1 MYNSWTGKNM
11 TEMIKELIPIVDK
24 STQYEGVNQTA
35 IPFVQL
41 FKAYTTSQIL
51 HTVYEPSLFIIL
63 QGAKIVT
70 LGSHA
75 YRYDPRSYLVSSV
88 HLPVAGQIIEA
99 SNELP
104 FLSIQI
110 TFTPEQI
117 YKIAEQLNHVNRA
130 ESHET
135 SIGISMKEVG
145 FKLIE
150 AVHRLICLLN
160 KPKDIDVLAPIYLQ
174 EVLYRLL
181 LSDQAK
187 TLMQFAPIESNAGR
201 IAKSIQLIKKDL
213 YESIS
218 IQELADQTGMSVSSF
233 HKHFKIITTMSPIQ
247 YRKLT
252 RLQEA
257 RQLMLLKHLDVS
269 DAAFQVGYES
279 PSQFSREYAR
289 YFGLPP
295 SKDIKKIK
303 EMWLKN

>member
-1 MYNSWTGKNM
+1 M
-11 TEMIKELIPIVDK
+11 TDMIKELIPIVDK
-24 STQYEGVNQTA
+24 STKYEGINQTA
-35 IPFVQL
+35 MPFVQF
-41 FKAYTTSQIL
+41 FKAFTTSQIL

-70 LGSHA
+70 LGSHT
-75 YRYDPRSYLVSSV
+75 YRYDPLSYLVSSV

-99 SNELP
+99 SESSP

-117 YKIAEQLNHVNRA
+117 YKIAEQLNYVNQA

-145 FKLIE
+145 YELIE
-150 AVHRLICLLN
+150 AVHRLICLSN
-160 KPKDIDVLAPIYLQ
+160 KPTDIDILAPLYLQ

-181 LSDQAK
+181 QSDHAK

-213 YESIS
+213 FQSIS
-218 IQELADQTGMSVSSF
+218 IQELADHVGMSISSF

-247 YRKLT
+247 YRKLN

-257 RQLMLLKHLDVS
+257 RRLMLLKHLDVS
-269 DAAFQVGYES
+269 DASFQVGYES
-279 PSQFSREYAR
+279 PSQFSREYTR

-303 EMWLKN
+303 EIWSSDLQKII

>member
-1 MYNSWTGKNM
+1 MI
-11 TEMIKELIPIVDK
+11 EMIKELIPIVNK
-24 STQYEGVNQTA
+24 SAQKEGLNQTA
-35 IPFVQL
+35 IPFVQF

-70 LGSHA
+70 LGSHT
-75 YRYDPRSYLVSSV
+75 YRYDPLSYLVSSV

-99 SNELP
+99 SEASP

-117 YKIAEQLNHVNRA
+117 YKIAEQLSHADRG

-145 FKLIE
+145 DELIE
-150 AVHRLICLLN
+150 SVYRLIYLLN
-160 KPKDIDVLAPIYLQ
+160 KPKDTDVLAPLYLQ

-181 LSDQAK
+181 QSDQAK

-201 IAKSIQLIKKDL
+201 IAKSIQLIQKDL

-218 IQELADQTGMSVSSF
+218 IQELADQVGMSVSSF

-247 YRKLT
+247 YRKLN

-257 RQLMLLKHLDVS
+257 RRQMLSKHLDVS

-279 PSQFSREYAR
+279 PSQFSREYTR
-289 YFGLPP
+289 YFGLSP

-303 EMWLKN
+303 EMWSLDLQKLI

>member
-1 MYNSWTGKNM
+1 M

-24 STQYEGVNQTA
+24 SALQEGINQTA
-35 IPFVQL
+35 IPFVKF
-41 FKAYTTSQIL
+41 FKAFTTSQIL

-75 YRYDPRSYLVSSV
+75 YRYDPLSYLVSSV

-99 SNELP
+99 SEISP

-117 YKIAEQLNHVNRA
+117 YKIAEQLNHINQA

-135 SIGISMKEVG
+135 SLGISTEEVG
-145 FKLIE
+145 YELIE
-150 AVHRLICLLN
+150 TVHRLVCLLN
-160 KPKDIDVLAPIYLQ
+160 KPKDTDILAPLYLQ

-181 LSDQAK
+181 QSDQAK

-201 IAKSIQLIKKDL
+201 IAKSIQLIQKDL
-213 YESIS
+213 FESIT
-218 IQELADQTGMSVSSF
+218 IQEMADHVGMSTSSF
-233 HKHFKIITTMSPIQ
+233 HKHFKNITTMSPIQ
-247 YRKLT
+247 YRKLN

-257 RQLMLLKHLDVS
+257 RRLMLSQHLDVS

-279 PSQFSREYAR
+279 PSQFSREYTR

-295 SKDIKKIK
+295 SKDIKQMK
-303 EMWLKN
+303 EIFAVP

>member
-1 MYNSWTGKNM
+1 M
-11 TEMIKELIPIVDK
+11 TNRLKELIPIVDK
-24 STQYEGVNQTA
+24 SARSEGINQTA
-35 IPFVQL
+35 IPFVQF

-70 LGSHA
+70 LGNHI
-75 YRYDPRSYLVSSV
+75 YQYDPFSYLVSSV
-88 HLPVAGQIIEA
+88 HLPVAGRILDA
-99 SNELP
+99 SKILP

-117 YKIAEQLNHVNRA
+117 YKIAEQLNSINRVYT
-130 ESHET
+130 HET
-135 SIGISMKEVG
+135 SIGISMKALEDE
-145 FKLIE
+145 LIE
-150 AVHRLICLLN
+150 TVHRLICLLN
-160 KPKDIDVLAPIYLQ
+160 KPTDIDVLAPLYLK

-181 LSDQAK
+181 QSDHAK
-187 TLMQFAPIESNAGR
+187 TLMQFASIESNAGR

-213 YESIS
+213 FESIS
-218 IQELADQTGMSVSSF
+218 IQELADHVGMSISSF

-247 YRKLT
+247 YQKLN

-257 RQLMLLKHLDVS
+257 RRLMLSKHLDVS
-269 DAAFQVGYES
+269 DASFQVGYES
-279 PSQFSREYAR
+279 PSQFSREYTR

-303 EMWLKN
+303 EMWSSDLQKII